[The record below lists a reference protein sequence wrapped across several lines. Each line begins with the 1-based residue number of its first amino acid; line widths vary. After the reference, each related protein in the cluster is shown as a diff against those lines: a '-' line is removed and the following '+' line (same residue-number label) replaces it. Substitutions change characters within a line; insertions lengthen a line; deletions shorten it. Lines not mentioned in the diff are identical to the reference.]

1 MSYRLFLFG
10 NVHKDESPV
19 VFDYIKDWTIED
31 KVLHIL
37 QEGEKRHVVVLKEGD
52 YIEVEKRG

>member
-1 MSYRLFLFG
+1 MSYRLFLF
-10 NVHKDESPV
+10 NSVYKDESPV

-37 QEGEKRHVVVLKEGD
+37 QEGGKRHVVILKEGN
-52 YIEVEKRG
+52 YIEGEKRG

>member
-1 MSYRLFLFG
+1 MSYRLFLFD
-10 NVHKDESPV
+10 NVYKEESPV
-19 VFDYIKDWTIED
+19 VFDYVKDWMIED

-37 QEGEKRHVVVLKEGD
+37 QENEKTHIVILKEGN